1 MILLKGYK
9 ITGKSDPDISQKNAH
24 VLLIIVFF
32 IFIIG
37 LWACYPPL
45 EEAPQVPEQALI
57 PVKYFYPEFDDDMD
71 FASLA
76 AAIERNFQYL
86 DRLDPEHVFFY
97 GPHKFTCRQVRESQE
112 AFLELVLDIQSS
124 KELNRE
130 IKKGFNVYRAAG
142 RVGNRSILFTG
153 YFEPTYEARLTPD
166 KVFKYPIYTLPRDL
180 IKIDLSLFNERFQGQ
195 TITARIEGDKVLP
208 YYSRKEIETGK
219 ALEGRN
225 LEIAWLKDPVD
236 VAFLHIQGSGRLNL
250 PDGNSI
256 TAGYMAS
263 NGRPYHSIGR
273 YMLDMGYMGDE
284 GMSMQGIRDYFG
296 EHPEV
301 VEEVLNHNPS
311 YVFFRILD
319 NGSLGNIGVPL
330 TPGRSIALD
339 SGLFPKGA
347 LCFISSEKPV
357 IEHNGDIVRWA
368 EFSRFAVNQD
378 TGGAIKGAGRAD
390 IFWGNDRYAELAA
403 GHMQHEGGL
412 YVLMKK
418 PGR

>member
-1 MILLKGYK
+1 ME
-9 ITGKSDPDISQKNAH
+9 KSNPHISQKTAH

-32 IFIIG
+32 ISIIG

-71 FASLA
+71 FASLS
-76 AAIERNFQYL
+76 AAIKRNFQYL

-97 GPHKFTCRQVRESQE
+97 GPHKFTCQQVRESQE
-112 AFLELVLDIQSS
+112 AFLKLILGTRGS
-124 KELNRE
+124 KELNRQ
-130 IKKGFNVYRAAG
+130 IKKHFDVYRAAG
-142 RVGNRSILFTG
+142 RVGNRSTLFTG
-153 YFEPTYEARLTPD
+153 YFEPTYEASLTPD
-166 KVFKYPIYTLPRDL
+166 KVFKYPIYTLPSDL
-180 IKIDLSLFNERFQGQ
+180 IKIDLSLFSVRFQGQ
-195 TITARIEGDKVLP
+195 SITARIKGNEVLP

-236 VAFLHIQGSGRLNL
+236 VAFLHIQGSGRLDL
-250 PDGNSI
+250 PDGNRI
-256 TAGYMAS
+256 TVGYMAS

-273 YMLDMGYMGDE
+273 YMIDMGYMGNE
-284 GMSMQGIRDYFG
+284 GMSMQGIRNYFG
-296 EHPEV
+296 EHPEII
-301 VEEVLNHNPS
+301 EEVLNHNPS
-311 YVFFRILD
+311 YVFFRVLD

-330 TPGRSIALD
+330 TAGRSIALD

-357 IEHNGDIVRWA
+357 IEHNGEIVGWA
-368 EFSRFAVNQD
+368 EFSRFTVNQD
-378 TGGAIKGAGRAD
+378 TGGAIKGAGKAD
-390 IFWGNDRYAELAA
+390 IFWGNDRYAELTA
-403 GHMQHEGGL
+403 GHMQHEGHL

-418 PGR
+418 PE